1 MSGTFSDT
9 KKLFSVTNIV
19 GYILGLF
26 GLSMIAVS
34 QALTFVI
41 PLLFAPIVCGTLGFV
56 VYKTSTNTNTNPLDN
71 QPNALLQE

>member
-26 GLSMIAVS
+26 GLSMIAVT

-56 VYKTSTNTNTNPLDN
+56 VYKTSTNSNAISLGN
-71 QPNALLQE
+71 QQSAMPQE

>member
-1 MSGTFSDT
+1 MSGTISDT

-26 GLSMIAVS
+26 GLSMIAVT

-56 VYKTSTNTNTNPLDN
+56 VYKTSSNTNTNRLGN
-71 QPNALLQE
+71 QPSPLQQD

>member
-1 MSGTFSDT
+1 
-9 KKLFSVTNIV
+9 
-19 GYILGLF
+19 
-26 GLSMIAVS
+26 MIAVT

-56 VYKTSTNTNTNPLDN
+56 VYKTSTNTNTNSLGN